1 MEKVILQGYIEVPES
16 ELESVLAA
24 LPRHIELTRAE
35 PGCLL
40 FNVERD
46 PMVNNRFLVYE
57 EFASQEAFDQHQA
70 RVKASYWGAVTTNV
84 ARHYT
89 VTRSPV

>member
-24 LPRHIELTRAE
+24 LPRHIELTRSE
-35 PGCLL
+35 PGCLV

-46 PMVNNRFLVYE
+46 PVIDNRFRVYE
-57 EFASQEAFDQHQA
+57 EFVSQEAFDQHQA
-70 RVKASYWGAVTTNV
+70 RTSESHWGAVTRNV
-84 ARHYT
+84 TRHYT
-89 VTRSPV
+89 IKRAPA